1 MHSLGPLISCVLA
14 TADAFRAAAPHA
26 RTLLDAETAAPLRK
40 LRAAAAAATAAGAS
54 TSTSASAVPGA
65 DAVPG
70 APAAPS
76 ELSSLVGSVEAVL
89 GCLLRVRASSERR
102 RDEAIRQKAATL
114 AQTRRELDALQPQH
128 EAAIRRAKAKYEAEL
143 NSLRARARAEDWVEC
158 LAH

>member
-26 RTLLDAETAAPLRK
+26 RTLLDAETAVPLRK
-40 LRAAAAAATAAGAS
+40 LRAAAAAAAAATATA
-54 TSTSASAVPGA
+54 SASAVPGA
-65 DAVPG
+65 D
-70 APAAPS
+70 AAPS

-102 RDEAIRQKAATL
+102 RDEAMRQKAATL

-128 EAAIRRAKAKYEAEL
+128 EAAIRRAKAKYEAEP
-143 NSLRARARAEDWVEC
+143 N
-158 LAH
+158 